1 MPKNKRKKEVTPKN
15 HFRIALGIFILLL
28 SIMVVGRLGQ
38 TTYIALFL
46 SFILGDFSTVV
57 IVFICYYVFKDL
69 LMNKKVDLYHV
80 YVLGFV
86 FLYIGLSMIC
96 HLGLYNPLGMTNN
109 TIFKDTLS
117 LYVRYFKVYEYTY
130 SCGGGII
137 IAAIAQ
143 VIAFFAGELGI
154 LLVALAFVIIGIS
167 YLIDFKMFKVLERKQ
182 IIIFLKNI
190 YVNTMKYFTNISY
203 PKKDNNISISLLTDT
218 DESITFNLQ
227 EEINKERYEEL
238 KEYVKNK
245 HLYCVLEG
253 YITSYTS
260 TRFIVKLANKSD
272 GIVNE
277 LSGFFEKRCFI
288 IKQNLNL
295 SIEVS
300 NQFKKLLSLKTFL
313 APIIL
318 EENIPIACSVNG
330 DTIFCNTTKGKIIS
344 ITGDYTSG
352 VKTFIRSFIAT
363 LLIKGCDPSTIFLYD
378 LNLEFQMLKGKSIN
392 YIKNTFEIEKALD
405 DIFNEFEKRMQS
417 FKYLDSDNIVDANK
431 RIKELNLDMDIIKTL
446 YHIIYINMQMFN
458 QTLLM
463 KLSYAIKLTSKV
475 GINIILVFRNKNDFF
490 KIDVLNSDI
499 ISFYTADVTSSV
511 KIFGSDI
518 ACRLQK
524 KGDVLILNGDTI
536 NHGQTP
542 YISIEDFEK
551 IINLI

>member
-15 HFRIALGIFILLL
+15 HFRIALGIFILLF
-28 SIMVVGRLGQ
+28 SIMVIGRLGQ

-46 SFILGDFSTVV
+46 SFILGDFSTIV
-57 IVFICYYVFKDL
+57 IVFICFYAFKDL
-69 LMNKKVDLYHV
+69 LLNKKVDLYHV
-80 YVLGFV
+80 YVLGTI

-96 HLGLYNPLGMTNN
+96 HLGLYDPLGMTNN
-109 TIFKDTLS
+109 TILKDTLS
-117 LYVRYFKVYEYTY
+117 LYVRYFKVYEYSY
-130 SCGGGII
+130 SCGGGIL
-137 IAAIAQ
+137 IAFLAQ

-154 LLVALAFVIIGIS
+154 ILVALAFVIIGIS

-182 IIIFLKNI
+182 IIIFIKNI
-190 YVNTMKYFTNISY
+190 YKNTKSYFTNISY

-238 KEYVKNK
+238 KEFVKNK

-253 YITSYTS
+253 YTTSYTS
-260 TRFIVKLANKSD
+260 TRFAVKLANKSD
-272 GIVNE
+272 DIISE
-277 LSGFFEKRCFI
+277 LSSFFEKRCFF
-288 IKQNLNL
+288 IKQNLSL

-313 APIIL
+313 APNL
-318 EENIPIACSVNG
+318 LKEEIPIAYNING
-330 DTIFCNTTKGKIIS
+330 EVIYTDISKGKIIS

-352 VKTFIRSFIAT
+352 IKTFVRSFLAT
-363 LLIKGCDPSTIFLYD
+363 LLIKGYDASSIYLYD
-378 LNLEFQMLKGKSIN
+378 LCLEFQILKGKSIN

-417 FKYLDSDNIVDANK
+417 FKYLDCDNIIDANK
-431 RIKELNLDMDIIKTL
+431 KIKELNINMEIIKPL
-446 YHIIYINMQMFN
+446 IHIIYINMQMFN

-475 GINIILVFRNKNDFF
+475 GINIMLIFRNKNDFF

-524 KGDVLILNGDTI
+524 KGDVLILNGNTI

-542 YISIEDFEK
+542 YISIDDFEK
-551 IINLI
+551 IINLL